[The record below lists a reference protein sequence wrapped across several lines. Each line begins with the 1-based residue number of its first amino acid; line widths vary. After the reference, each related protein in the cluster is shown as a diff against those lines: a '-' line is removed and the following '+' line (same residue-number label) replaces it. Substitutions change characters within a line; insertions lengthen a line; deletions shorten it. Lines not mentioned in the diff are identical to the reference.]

1 MKVMFMTKNFKMNK
15 EIKNKNMKNSLKEAI
30 R

>member
-1 MKVMFMTKNFKMNK
+1 MKVMSMTKNFKMNK

>member
-1 MKVMFMTKNFKMNK
+1 MKVMSMTKNFKINK
-15 EIKNKNMKNSLKEAI
+15 EIKNKNMKNSLKKAI

>member
-1 MKVMFMTKNFKMNK
+1 MKVMSMTKNFKINK

-30 R
+30 K

>member
-1 MKVMFMTKNFKMNK
+1 MKVMSMTKNFKINK